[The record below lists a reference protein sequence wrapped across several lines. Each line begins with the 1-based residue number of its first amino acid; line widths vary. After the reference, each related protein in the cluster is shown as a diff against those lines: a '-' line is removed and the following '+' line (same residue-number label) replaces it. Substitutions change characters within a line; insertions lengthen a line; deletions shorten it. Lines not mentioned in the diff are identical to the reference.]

1 MTAPAD
7 LTGIVLAG
15 GRSRRM
21 GTDKA
26 FLEVGGVPIVGRVL
40 DALAACCGR
49 VLIVA
54 KDPEAYAGLGAPVVV
69 DPVPAQAPLV
79 GLCAGL
85 RAAPTAW
92 VFAAACDLPFLAPAA
107 VRALAVRAV
116 GWDAV
121 VPRVGGRWHPLHAVY
136 ATRAADV
143 LERQAAVGR
152 WSVWRALAALRVREV
167 GADELTGADPTLR
180 TLYNVNTPAAYRQA
194 CALAAADQ
202 ERRDAPT
209 KR

>member
-1 MTAPAD
+1 MRPSGD

-21 GTDKA
+21 GVDKA
-26 FLEVGGVPIVGRVL
+26 LLDVGGRPIIGRVL
-40 DALAACCGR
+40 DALVVSCAH
-49 VLIVA
+49 VLVVA
-54 KDPEAYAGLGAPVVV
+54 KDPSAYAGLGARVVL
-69 DPVPAQAPLV
+69 DPVPDHAPLV

-85 RAAPTAW
+85 LAAPTAW

-107 VRALAVRAV
+107 VRALAARAA

-136 ATRAADV
+136 ARGVAET
-143 LERQAAVGR
+143 LGRQAAAGER
-152 WSVWRALAALRVREV
+152 SVWRALASLRVREV
-167 GADELTGADPTLR
+167 GADELAGADPTLR
-180 TLYNVNTPAAYRQA
+180 TLCNVNTPAAYR
-194 CALAAADQ
+194 AARAMAVADQ
-202 ERRDAPT
+202 ERRDALP